1 MNKRLKSVSVFL
13 FCLIFVNVNLI
24 AQVQEKCAGFRSAK
38 HKTYVIAHRG
48 VHVGIPE
55 NTLPAYQKAIDLGCD
70 FVEIDARTTKDHQF
84 VSVHNATIDN
94 YVSGIKG
101 QVNEMTLK
109 ELKALDIGSRIG
121 EEWKDTRIPTFEEI
135 LQLCRGKI
143 GIYLDLKD
151 APVDELIKIIRKYK
165 MEKDIIWYIPA
176 NYLLDLEGAETLFGN
191 SFPMPDPRSEENLE
205 NILIKLKPCAVAT
218 DMGILTQQFVQKAHE
233 YGALV
238 IVDEDKGTET
248 EWEQIIGWG
257 TDGIQTDNPEKLIDF
272 LNQKNTP

>member
-1 MNKRLKSVSVFL
+1 MNRRLKSVS
-13 FCLIFVNVNLI
+13 IFVFWLILINANLF

-38 HKTYVIAHRG
+38 NKTYVIAHRG

-109 ELKALDIGSRIG
+109 ELKALDIGSGIG
-121 EEWKDTRIPTFEEI
+121 DEWKNTRIPTFEEI
-135 LQLCRGKI
+135 LQLCNGKI

-151 APVDELIKIIRKYK
+151 APVDELMKIIRKYK

-176 NYLLDLEGAETLFGN
+176 NYLLGIEGVDTLFGN

-205 NILIKLKPCAVAT
+205 NILKKLNPCAVAT
-218 DMGILTQQFVQKAHE
+218 DMGTLSQQFVQMAHE
-233 YGALV
+233 YGTRV
-238 IVDEDKGTET
+238 IVDEDKGTVA
-248 EWEQIIGWG
+248 EWEQIIRWG

-272 LNQKNTP
+272 LNKKNTP